1 MRIILASKSARR
13 TELLNMIGII
23 HEIIVSNADET
34 FIDGLSLENQ
44 SKRLALIKAKA
55 VFEKTSG
62 DRIVIG
68 SDTMV
73 EKNGVVYGKP
83 KDKNDAIRMLRELK
97 NGKHRV
103 FRSGA
108 ILAEKNGKYF
118 EYNDLDIAFVWIQD
132 MTEKEIVDWV
142 EKDNPVDKAGAYA
155 IQSKF
160 SVFIEKTEGN
170 FFTVVGLPI
179 NKVYNAIKQ
188 IDNM

>member
-103 FRSGA
+103 FTSLA